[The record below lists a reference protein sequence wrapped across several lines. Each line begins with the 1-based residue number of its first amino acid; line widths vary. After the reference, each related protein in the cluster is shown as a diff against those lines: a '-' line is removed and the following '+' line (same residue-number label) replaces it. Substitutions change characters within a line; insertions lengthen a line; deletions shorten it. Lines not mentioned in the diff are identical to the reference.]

1 MKLIPLTKGRD
12 ALVDD
17 LDYPWLS
24 QLRWCYSS
32 DGYAVNY
39 YRDEYGKYH
48 RRSMQRM
55 IMARMLEQFVPTD
68 LQVDHINHNRI
79 DNRRENLRL
88 ATRSQNQ
95 AYKKL
100 QVNNSTGYK
109 GVIWHNGKWE
119 VRIRY
124 QGRKLYLGRY
134 GDPIQAAMIYDG
146 AARLLYQEFAG
157 INFPDRPTP
166 SEIKQIVMQRLSKS
180 NVLVQHEAA

>member
-1 MKLIPLTKGRD
+1 MKIIPLTKGRY

-17 LDYPWLS
+17 ADYPWLS
-24 QLRWCYSS
+24 SFHWCYSS

-39 YRDEYGKYH
+39 YRDEYGNNRK
-48 RRSMQRM
+48 RSMHRM
-55 IMARMLEQFVPTD
+55 LMAAILEQFVPAE
-68 LQVDHINHNRI
+68 LQVDHINHTRI

-100 QVNNSTGYK
+100 QVNNTSGYK
-109 GVIWHNGKWE
+109 GVIWNKNRWE

-134 GDPIQAAMIYDG
+134 DDPIQAAFVYDG

-157 INFPDRPTP
+157 LNFPDRPTP
-166 SEIKQIVMQRLSKS
+166 LDIEQIVLQRLLTSDA
-180 NVLVQHEAA
+180 LAQREAA

>member
-1 MKLIPLTKGRD
+1 MKFIRLTKGRF

-39 YRDEYGKYH
+39 YRDEQGNDHK
-48 RRSMQRM
+48 RSMHRLV
-55 IMARMLEQFVPTD
+55 MARILEQSVPPD

-95 AYKKL
+95 A
-100 QVNNSTGYK
+100 NNTSGYK
-109 GVIWHNGKWE
+109 GVVWNQGKWE

-124 QGRKLYLGRY
+124 QERKLYLGRY
-134 GDPIQAAMIYDG
+134 ADPIFAALVYDG

-157 INFPDRPTP
+157 LNFPDRPTP
-166 SEIKQIVMQRLSKS
+166 SEIEQIVIQRLFKS
-180 NVLVQHEAA
+180 DVLTQREAA

>member
-1 MKLIPLTKGRD
+1 MKLIPLTKGRF

-17 LDYPWLS
+17 SDYPWLS

-39 YRDEYGKYH
+39 YRDEYGIYH
-48 RRSMQRM
+48 RRSMHRL
-55 IMARMLEQFVPTD
+55 IMARMLEQFVPPD
-68 LQVDHINHNRI
+68 LQVDHINHDRI
-79 DNRRENLRL
+79 DNQRNNLRL

-100 QVNNSTGYK
+100 QVSNSTGYK
-109 GVIWHNGKWE
+109 GVIWNRSKWE

-134 GDPIQAAMIYDG
+134 DDPIQAALVYDG

-157 INFPDRPTP
+157 LNFPQRPTP
-166 SEIKQIVMQRLSKS
+166 FELRTQLITQLQIQPR
-180 NVLVQHEAA
+180 AA

>member
-1 MKLIPLTKGRD
+1 MKQIPLTKGRH

-17 LDYPWLS
+17 SDYPWLS

-39 YRDEYGKYH
+39 YRDEYGSYH
-48 RRSMQRM
+48 KRTMHRLV
-55 IMARMLEQFVPTD
+55 MAKKLEQIVPRD
-68 LQVDHINHNRI
+68 LQVDHINHHRI

-100 QVNNSTGYK
+100 QVNNTSGYK
-109 GVIWHNGKWE
+109 GVIWNRNKWE

-134 GDPIQAAMIYDG
+134 DDPILAAFVYDG

-157 INFPDRPTP
+157 LNFPDHPTP
-166 SEIKQIVMQRLSKS
+166 LDIEQIVLQRLLAKV
-180 NVLVQHEAA
+180 VLIQPQAA

>member
-1 MKLIPLTKGRD
+1 MKQIPLTKGCV

-24 QLRWCYSS
+24 RLRWCYSS

-39 YRDEYGKYH
+39 YRDEYGSYH
-48 RRSMQRM
+48 KRSMHRLV
-55 IMARMLEQFVPTD
+55 MAKMLEQIVPRD

-79 DNRRENLRL
+79 DNRRENLCL
-88 ATRSQNQ
+88 ATRTQNQ
-95 AYKKL
+95 AYKKR
-100 QVNNSTGYK
+100 QVNNTSGYK
-109 GVIWHNGKWE
+109 GVIWNRVKWE

-134 GDPIQAAMIYDG
+134 DDPIQAALVYDS

-157 INFPDRPTP
+157 LNFQDRPTP
-166 SEIKQIVMQRLSKS
+166 PDIEWIVIQHLLAKA
-180 NVLVQHEAA
+180 VWVQP

>member
-1 MKLIPLTKGRD
+1 MKLIRLTKGRF

-17 LDYPWLS
+17 CDYPWLV

-39 YRDEYGKYH
+39 YRDELGNDHK
-48 RRSMQRM
+48 RSMHRLV
-55 IMARMLEQFVPTD
+55 MAKILEQFVPPE
-68 LQVDHINHNRI
+68 LQVDHINHDRI
-79 DNRRENLRL
+79 DNQRDNLRL

-100 QVNNSTGYK
+100 QANNTSGYK
-109 GVIWHNGKWE
+109 GVIWNQNRWE

-134 GDPIQAAMIYDG
+134 NDPIQAAWVYDA
-146 AARLLYQEFAG
+146 AARLLYREFAG
-157 INFPDRPTP
+157 LNFPDRPTP
-166 SEIKQIVMQRLSKS
+166 LHVEQIVRQRLG
-180 NVLVQHEAA
+180 VLAQCEAA